1 MTNYASVI
9 LPVPLPKTFA
19 YHVPEDMT
27 VQIGSRV
34 IVQFGPKKIYT
45 GLVANLTDTAPSD
58 GNFKEILEV
67 LDADPIIDPI
77 QIQFFHWMAKY
88 YMCTL
93 GEVTNAAIPAGLKL
107 SSESFIHLNPDSEWL
122 ETDFTEREEN
132 LLNRLADGE
141 ISLKEAGDILNLKH
155 PQAVVKSLAD
165 RRVVHLFEKVK
176 DKYQPKF
183 MRRVRLAE
191 QWRNEEMLEG
201 LFSELAKKPKQ
212 EDVLLS
218 YLREVPAL
226 EKPKANKRGMP
237 KSKLS
242 IESSASSITTLVKK
256 GVLEEWSQA
265 ISRLPEMD
273 DEPPQIPTLSAIQ
286 QLVLK
291 EINTNFESLQTV
303 LLRGITGSGKTEIYL
318 SLIQAELE
326 KGKQVLYLLPEIALT
341 TQIIRRLQK
350 VFGNNFGVFHS
361 HYSDNERVEVWN
373 KVLKKEYQLVVGVRS
388 AIFLPFSDLG
398 LVIVDEE
405 HEPSYKQ
412 FDPAPRYHAR
422 DAAIYLASLHQSKTL
437 LGTATPAVDTFHKAL
452 SGKFGLVELDERFG
466 EVAIPKVELID
477 MRQVR
482 KRKELKANIFSAQL
496 LQEIGLALEKKEQV
510 ILFQNRRGYAPYVSC
525 DDCGHVMGCPNC
537 DVSLTYHQLQNKI
550 ICHYCGHNIYMPQ
563 ECPGCGLNH
572 MKNSGFGTEQLED
585 ELQPFFPEASLQR
598 MDLDTTRNKNSYQRI
613 LGDFEKGETD
623 ILIGTQMVSKGL
635 DFDKVNLVG
644 IFDIDRII
652 HFPDFRSHER
662 AYQLITQVSGR
673 SGRKSGEGKVF
684 IQTHDPEHVVLQKVL
699 KEDYRH
705 FYTGE
710 ISEREN
716 FHYPPFY
723 RLIKITLKHK
733 ELNILNDAAI
743 FMANNLRQHL
753 SMDRLNGPTDP
764 IINRVRNMYLK
775 EINIKIEIGGINIQ
789 GLKDYLITAR
799 EEVTAVKS
807 FRSIRVI
814 FDVDP
819 V

>member
-1 MTNYASVI
+1 LTYASVI
-9 LPVPLPKTFA
+9 LPVPLPKTFS
-19 YHVPEDMT
+19 YQVPAD
-27 VQIGSRV
+27 VSIQVGSRV

-45 GLVANLTDTAPSD
+45 GLVANLTDTPPSD
-58 GNFKEILEV
+58 GKYKEIIEV
-67 LDADPIIDPI
+67 LDADPIIDPL
-77 QIQFFHWMAKY
+77 QIRFFHWMAKY

-201 LFSELAKKPKQ
+201 LFSELTKKPKQ

-265 ISRLPEMD
+265 ISRLPETD
-273 DEPPQIPTLSAIQ
+273 DAPPQIPTLSAIQ

-291 EINTNFESLQTV
+291 EINTTFESLQTV

-318 SLIQAELE
+318 SLIQTELE
-326 KGKQVLYLLPEIALT
+326 KSKQVLYLLPEIALT

-452 SGKFGLVELDERFG
+452 SGKFGLVELDERYAD
-466 EVAIPKVELID
+466 VAIPKVELID

-496 LQEIGLALEKKEQV
+496 LQEIGLALERKEQV

-563 ECPGCGLNH
+563 ECPECGLNH
-572 MKNSGFGTEQLED
+572 MKSSGFGTEQLED
-585 ELQPFFPEASLQR
+585 ELQPFFPEAAMQR

-613 LGDFEKGETD
+613 LTDFEKGETD

-684 IQTHDPEHVVLQKVL
+684 IQTHDPDHVVLQKVL
-699 KEDYRH
+699 KEDYRQ
-705 FYTGE
+705 FYVGE
-710 ISEREN
+710 ISERES

-733 ELNILNDAAI
+733 ELNVLNDAAI

-764 IINRVRNMYLK
+764 VINRVRNMYLK
-775 EINIKIEIGGINIQ
+775 EINIKIETGGINIQ

>member
-1 MTNYASVI
+1 MTYASVI
-9 LPVPLPKTFA
+9 LPVPLPKTFS
-19 YHVPEDMT
+19 YQVPVDVP
-27 VQIGSRV
+27 VQVGSRV

-45 GLVANLTDTAPSD
+45 GLVANLTDTPPSD
-58 GNFKEILEV
+58 GNFKEIIEV

-77 QIQFFHWMAKY
+77 QISFFNWIARY

-93 GEVTNAAIPAGLKL
+93 GEVSNAAIPAGLKL
-107 SSESFIHLNPDSEWL
+107 SSESFIHLNPDSEWQD
-122 ETDFTEREEN
+122 TDFTEREET
-132 LLNRLADGE
+132 LLNHLAEGE
-141 ISLKEAGDILNLKH
+141 ISLKEAGDILDLKH

-183 MRRVRLAE
+183 MRRIRLAE

-201 LFSELAKKPKQ
+201 LFTELAKKPKQ

-218 YLREVPAL
+218 YLREVLAL
-226 EKPKANKRGMP
+226 EKPKANQRGMA
-237 KSKLS
+237 KSKLA
-242 IESSASSITTLVKK
+242 IESSTSSIATLVKK
-256 GVLEEWSQA
+256 GVLEEWSQV

-273 DEPPQIPTLSAIQ
+273 DEPPQIPTLSDIQ

-291 EINTNFESLQTV
+291 EINSNFESQQTV

-318 SLIQAELE
+318 SLIKNELD

-341 TQIIRRLQK
+341 TQIILRLQK
-350 VFGNNFGVFHS
+350 VFGNNFGVYHS
-361 HYSDNERVEVWN
+361 HYSDSERVEVWN

-388 AIFLPFSDLG
+388 SVFLPFSNLG
-398 LVIVDEE
+398 LIIVDEE
-405 HEPSYKQ
+405 HESSFKQ
-412 FDPAPRYHAR
+412 FDPAPRYNAR
-422 DAAIYLASLHQSKTL
+422 DAAIYLALLHKSKTL
-437 LGTATPAVDTFHKAL
+437 LGTATPVIDTFHKAL
-452 SGKFGLVELDERFG
+452 SGKFGLVELDERYAN
-466 EVAIPKVELID
+466 VTLPKVELID
-477 MRQVR
+477 MRVVR
-482 KRKELKANIFSAQL
+482 KRKELKANIFSAQM
-496 LQEIGLALEKKEQV
+496 LQEIGFALEKKEQV
-510 ILFQNRRGYAPYVSC
+510 ILFQNRRGYAPFVSC

-563 ECPGCGLNH
+563 ECPECGLNH
-572 MKNSGFGTEQLED
+572 MKSSGFGTEQLED
-585 ELQPFFPEASLQR
+585 ELQPFFPDATMQR

-613 LGDFEKGETD
+613 LTDFENGETD

-684 IQTHDPEHVVLQKVL
+684 IQTHDPDHVVLQKVL

-710 ISEREN
+710 IWEREN
-716 FHYPPFY
+716 FNYPPFY
-723 RLIKITLKHK
+723 RLIKIIIKHK

-753 SMDRLNGPTDP
+753 TPDRINGPTDP
-764 IINRVRNMYLK
+764 VINRVRNMYLK
-775 EINIKIEIGGINIQ
+775 EINIRVETEGINIQ
-789 GLKDYLITAR
+789 GLKDFLIIAR
-799 EEVTAVKS
+799 EEVNAVKT
-807 FRSIRVI
+807 FRSVRVI

>member
-201 LFSELAKKPKQ
+201 LFSELTKKPKQ